1 MQGSSGFVMQDSAA
15 RKFDAASSTSSTLLL
30 GHHFRDDAM
39 ATIRLKCRRRRS
51 PCYYSALASAGRGVS
66 VEMQAKK

>member
-15 RKFDAASSTSSTLLL
+15 REVDAASSTSSTLLL

-39 ATIRLKCRRRRS
+39 ATRLKWRTQKLTLLLLIACIGS
-51 PCYYSALASAGRGVS
+51 
-66 VEMQAKK
+66 